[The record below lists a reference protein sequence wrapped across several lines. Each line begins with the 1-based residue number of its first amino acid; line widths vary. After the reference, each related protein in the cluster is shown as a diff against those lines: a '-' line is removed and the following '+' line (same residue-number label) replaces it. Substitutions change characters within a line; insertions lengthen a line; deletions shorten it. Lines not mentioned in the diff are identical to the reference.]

1 MAVERRSE
9 KNRRSGASGSFSMAP
24 PQIDVFWLVVYL
36 ALIGACAIV
45 MAVSPPLR
53 AAGFIALIVTLAMMP
68 VGLRSAGTRRSDSG
82 GGSPDQLDRLARS
95 IESMTQEAGL
105 SEAAK
110 RVLHRREERELLRRE
125 IERDI
130 ADEDWDAAMVL
141 VKELAERFG
150 YRADAE
156 EFRTRIE
163 RVRAETLDRNVTHAI
178 AGLDGLLR
186 ERRWTDAYAEAG
198 RISRLYP
205 ESHRVEG
212 LRLRIDEAR
221 RLYKID
227 LERRFLMAA
236 QREDID
242 TAMQLLKELDSYL
255 TEAEA
260 EPFREVARG
269 VIGKAR
275 DNLGVRFKLALQDR
289 NWVGAMEVGER
300 IMREFPNTRMAEEV
314 RGMLDTLRARTSAM
328 SGGPVGAS
336 GGRA

>member
-1 MAVERRSE
+1 
-9 KNRRSGASGSFSMAP
+9 
-24 PQIDVFWLVVYL
+24 
-36 ALIGACAIV
+36 
-45 MAVSPPLR
+45 
-53 AAGFIALIVTLAMMP
+53 MMP
-68 VGLRSAGTRRSDSG
+68 VGLRSSAGRRSDAGASAE
-82 GGSPDQLDRLARS
+82 QLDRLARS
-95 IESMTQEAGL
+95 IEMMTQEAGL

-130 ADEDWDAAMVL
+130 RDEDWDAAMVL

-163 RVRAETLDRNVTHAI
+163 RVRAETLDRNVAGAI
-178 AGLDGLLR
+178 AGMDALIR

-198 RISRLYP
+198 RLSRLYP
-205 ESHRVEG
+205 ASHLVEG
-212 LRLRIDEAR
+212 LRARVDESR
-221 RLYKID
+221 RLYKIE

-255 TEAEA
+255 SESEA

-300 IMREFPNTRMAEEV
+300 IMHEFPNTRMAEEV
-314 RGMLDTLRARTSAM
+314 RGMLDSLRARAGAM
-328 SGGPVGAS
+328 SGAS
-336 GGRA
+336 